1 MIFTPVHQINVRKR
15 RLDAIFASK
24 ISWQANYIVRMGY
37 FMNMNCFWPVG
48 KKLVS
53 LSCLAA
59 LLGGCATTQVPVR
72 TVPHVDLNRYLGN
85 WYVIAN
91 VPYLLEKGKIAT
103 YDTYSMRPD
112 GRMNNVFTFRKGSF
126 AAPEISWHG
135 VAWVVNHESNAEW
148 RVRFLWPLYSTYL
161 VLELDPDYRWAVV
174 ATPGHK
180 LLWVLARQRHL
191 DDATY
196 AEILKRIA
204 VQGYN
209 PSRVAKVP
217 QPAEP

>member
-1 MIFTPVHQINVRKR
+1 MEFN
-15 RLDAIFASK
+15 F
-24 ISWQANYIVRMGY
+24 
-37 FMNMNCFWPVG
+37 CWPVW
-48 KKLVS
+48 KQRLPFI
-53 LSCLAA
+53 CLAA

-91 VPYLLEKGKIAT
+91 IPYVLEKGKVAT

-126 AAPEISWHG
+126 AAPEKSWHG

-148 RVRFLWPLYSTYL
+148 RVRFLWPLYATYL
-161 VLELDPDYRWAVV
+161 VLELDPEYRWAVV

-180 LLWVLARQRHL
+180 LLWVLARQRQL

-204 VQGYN
+204 AQGYDPN
-209 PSRVAKVP
+209 RLAKVP

>member
-1 MIFTPVHQINVRKR
+1 MTHFTRWC
-15 RLDAIFASK
+15 S
-24 ISWQANYIVRMGY
+24 
-37 FMNMNCFWPVG
+37 
-48 KKLVS
+48 LVLVAFS
-53 LSCLAA
+53 LT
-59 LLGGCATTQVPVR
+59 GCATSPAPLR
-72 TVPHVDLNRYLGN
+72 TVPRVDLNRYLGN

-91 VPYLLEKGKIAT
+91 IPYVLENGKVAS

-126 AAPEISWHG
+126 DAPEKSWHG
-135 VAWVVNHESNAEW
+135 VAWVVNRESNAEW
-148 RVRFLWPLYSTYL
+148 RVRFHWPLYSTYL

-180 LLWVLARQRHL
+180 LLWVLARTRHL

-204 VQGYN
+204 AQGYDPN
-209 PSRVAKVP
+209 RVAKVP
-217 QPAEP
+217 QPAEL

>member
-1 MIFTPVHQINVRKR
+1 MEI
-15 RLDAIFASK
+15 K
-24 ISWQANYIVRMGY
+24 I
-37 FMNMNCFWPVG
+37 FWPVG
-48 KKLVS
+48 KQLLS
-53 LSCLAA
+53 LGCLAV
-59 LLGGCATTQVPVR
+59 LLGGCATAPVPVR

-91 VPYLLEKGKIAT
+91 IPYLLEKGKVAT

-126 AAPEISWHG
+126 DAPEKSWHG

-148 RVRFLWPLYSTYL
+148 RVRFLWPFYSTYL
-161 VLELDPDYRWAVV
+161 VLELDPEYRWAVV

-204 VQGYN
+204 AQGYFLKL
-209 PSRVAKVP
+209 VTKVP
-217 QPAEP
+217 QPVEP

>member
-1 MIFTPVHQINVRKR
+1 MKLSFLGLGGKP
-15 RLDAIFASK
+15 LFSLASV
-24 ISWQANYIVRMGY
+24 A
-37 FMNMNCFWPVG
+37 F
-48 KKLVS
+48 
-53 LSCLAA
+53 
-59 LLGGCATTQVPVR
+59 LLGGCATTPPPVH

-91 VPYLLEKGKIAT
+91 IPYLLEKRKVAT
-103 YDTYSMRPD
+103 YDTYSMRAD
-112 GRMNNVFTFRKGSF
+112 GQMNNVFTFRKGSF
-126 AAPEISWHG
+126 AAPEKSWHG

-180 LLWVLARQRHL
+180 LLWVLARERHL
-191 DDATY
+191 NDATY
-196 AEILKRIA
+196 AKILQRIA
-204 VQGYN
+204 AQGYDPN
-209 PSRVAKVP
+209 RLSKVP

>member
-1 MIFTPVHQINVRKR
+1 
-15 RLDAIFASK
+15 
-24 ISWQANYIVRMGY
+24 MGLR
-37 FMNMNCFWPVG
+37 FFWPVG
-48 KKLVS
+48 KKLLLLGS
-53 LSCLAA
+53 LAA
-59 LLGGCATTQVPVR
+59 LISGCATTPALVH

-91 VPYLLEKGKIAT
+91 IPYVLEKGKVAS
-103 YDTYSMRPD
+103 YDTYSLRPD

-126 AAPEISWHG
+126 AAPEKSWHG
-135 VAWVVNHESNAEW
+135 VAWVVNRESNAEW

-180 LLWVLARQRHL
+180 LLWVLARERHL
-191 DDATY
+191 DDTTY

-204 VQGYN
+204 AQGYDA
-209 PSRVAKVP
+209 SRVVKVP

>member
-1 MIFTPVHQINVRKR
+1 MDTKFF
-15 RLDAIFASK
+15 LA
-24 ISWQANYIVRMGY
+24 
-37 FMNMNCFWPVG
+37 VG
-48 KKLVS
+48 KKLSPLV
-53 LSCLAA
+53 CVAA
-59 LLGGCATTQVPVR
+59 LLAGCATAPVPVR
-72 TVPHVDLNRYLGN
+72 TVPRVDLPRYLGN

-91 VPYLLEKGKIAT
+91 IPYALEKGKVAS

-112 GRMNNVFTFRKGSF
+112 GRMDNVFTFRKGSF
-126 AAPEISWHG
+126 TAPETSWHG
-135 VAWVVNHESNAEW
+135 VAWVVNRASNAEW
-148 RVRFLWPLYSTYL
+148 RVRFLWPLYATYL

-191 DDATY
+191 DDSTY

-204 VQGYN
+204 AQGYD